1 MEAVQYYKALADE
14 TRLRLLN
21 LLLRHELNVNEI
33 VSVMNMGQSR
43 VSRHLKILTDCGLLK
58 SRRDG
63 LCVFYSAAGEGRGGR
78 FNGQFREFLAADD
91 ELAGDY
97 AGMKSVLDEGFREKA
112 RFFDSMAPDWNG
124 VRRAI
129 IGDVDILSEI
139 AGRMGKCGVAADL
152 GCGTGELLPLLRQ
165 KAKIVIGVD
174 KSPRMLEEAEKK
186 LFQNGKGIEL
196 RIGEMEHLPMR
207 DREAEA
213 AVINMVLHY
222 LESPA
227 AALLEAGRVL
237 GVGGQLI
244 VVDLDK
250 HQNEEMRKKY
260 EHRWLGFSR
269 KTIERWLSEAGF
281 APGDF
286 TQFDAQ
292 SDLKL
297 NMYVSVKK
305 KQ

>member
-21 LLLRHELNVNEI
+21 LLMRHELNVNEV
-33 VSVMNMGQSR
+33 VSVMGMGQSR
-43 VSRHLKILTDCGLLK
+43 VSRHLKILTFCGLLK
-58 SRRDG
+58 SRRVG

-78 FNGQFREFLAADD
+78 FNEQFREFLATDE

-97 AGMKSVLDEGFREKA
+97 ARMKGVLEEGFREKA

-124 VRRAI
+124 VRRAV
-129 IGDVDILSEI
+129 IGDIDISSEI
-139 AGRMGKCGVAADL
+139 TGRLARCGVAADL
-152 GCGTGELLPLLRQ
+152 GCGTGELLPAIRQ
-165 KAKIVIGVD
+165 KAKLVIGVD
-174 KSPRMLEEAEKK
+174 KSPRMLEEAEKR
-186 LFQNGKGIEL
+186 LARDGKGIEL

-207 DREAEA
+207 DREADA

-222 LESPA
+222 LPSPA
-227 AALLEAGRVL
+227 AAIAEAGRVL
-237 GVGGQLI
+237 SAGGSLI

-269 KTIERWLSEAGF
+269 KTVERWLTDAGF
-281 APGDF
+281 APGEF
-286 TQFDAQ
+286 AQLDARGEMKIN
-292 SDLKL
+292 LF
-297 NMYVSVKK
+297 VSVKK

>member
-33 VSVMNMGQSR
+33 VSVMDMGQSR

-78 FNGQFREFLAADD
+78 FNQQFREFLASDE

-97 AGMKSVLDEGFREKA
+97 AEMKGVLEEGFTEKA

-124 VRRAI
+124 VRRAV
-129 IGDVDILSEI
+129 IGDIDISSEI
-139 AGRMGKCGVAADL
+139 SARIVRCGVAADL
-152 GCGTGELLPLLRQ
+152 GCGTGELLTLIKQ
-165 KAKIVIGVD
+165 KAKLVIGVD
-174 KSPRMLEEAEKK
+174 KSPRMLEEAEKR
-186 LFQNGKGIEL
+186 LAQNGRGIEL

-207 DREAEA
+207 DREVDA

-222 LESPA
+222 LQSPSA
-227 AALLEAGRVL
+227 AINEAGRVL
-237 GVGGQLI
+237 AAGGSLI
-244 VVDLDK
+244 IVDLDK

-269 KTIERWLSEAGF
+269 KNVERWLSEAGF
-281 APGDF
+281 APGEF
-286 TQFDAQ
+286 AQFDARG
-292 SDLKL
+292 DLKINL
-297 NMYVSVKK
+297 FVSERK

>member
-33 VSVMNMGQSR
+33 VSVMGMGQSR

-63 LCVFYSAAGEGRGGR
+63 LCVFYSGAGDGRGGR
-78 FNGQFREFLAADD
+78 FNEQFREFLATDE
-91 ELAGDY
+91 ELANDY
-97 AGMKSVLDEGFREKA
+97 SAMKGVLDEGFREKA
-112 RFFDSMAPDWNG
+112 RFFDSMATDWNG

-129 IGDVDILSEI
+129 IGDVDVFSEI
-139 AGRMGKCGVAADL
+139 ISRIGRCSVAADL

-165 KAKIVIGVD
+165 KARLIIGVD
-174 KSPRMLEEAEKK
+174 KSPRMLEEAQKK
-186 LFQNGKGIEL
+186 LALNGKGIEL

-207 DREAEA
+207 DGEADA

-222 LESPA
+222 LPSPVA
-227 AALLEAGRVL
+227 AINEAGRVL
-237 GVGGQLI
+237 GGGGLLVI
-244 VVDLDK
+244 VDLDK
-250 HQNEEMRKKY
+250 HQNEEMRKKF

-269 KTIERWLSEAGF
+269 KTVERWLSEAGF
-281 APGDF
+281 VPGEFLQIDG
-286 TQFDAQ
+286 QD
-292 SDLKL
+292 DLKINL
-297 NMYVSVKK
+297 YVSVKK

>member
-33 VSVMNMGQSR
+33 VSVMDMGQSR

-78 FNGQFREFLAADD
+78 FNEQFREFLAADE
-91 ELAGDY
+91 ELARDY
-97 AGMKSVLDEGFREKA
+97 TGMKSVLDEGFREKA

-129 IGDVDILSEI
+129 IGDLDISSEI
-139 AGRMGKCGVAADL
+139 TGRLGKCGVAADL
-152 GCGTGELLPLLRQ
+152 GCGTGELLPLLRL
-165 KAKIVIGVD
+165 KAKLVIGVD
-174 KSPRMLEEAEKK
+174 KSPRMLEEAEKR
-186 LFQNGKGIEL
+186 LAQNGKGIEL

-207 DREAEA
+207 DRETDA

-227 AALLEAGRVL
+227 AAVQEAGRVL
-237 GVGGQLI
+237 AGGGTLI

-260 EHRWLGFSR
+260 EHRWLGFPR
-269 KTIERWLSEAGF
+269 KTVERWLSDAGF
-281 APGDF
+281 MPVEFA
-286 TQFDAQ
+286 QFDAQ
-292 SDLKL
+292 GDLTI
-297 NMYVSVKK
+297 NMFVSAKK